1 MIYSCGIMHLLKDMT
16 LILKAFL
23 ESPSSI
29 SPLSPSSSRSYLV
42 QLSEVMGQLAHSPN
56 SKELAMVFIILLN
69 NKGEKIW
76 Q

>member
-1 MIYSCGIMHLLKDMT
+1 MT

-56 SKELAMVFIILLN
+56 SKELAMVFKYCLN
-69 NKGEKIW
+69 N
-76 Q
+76 